1 MLQEGITNCDSDA
14 FRRVFKYYKKKCQ
27 APDLAGVINFQDES
41 TFGQNGIRVYSP
53 CSGYGS
59 SVTVDDLGLK
69 PLDDWNIFT
78 VNKHPGLFFI
88 SNPFT
93 KSGIEYWI
101 QQSFEN
107 YCLPP
112 NPINIQENVDIRN
125 CSDDTI
131 LQKLRWAT
139 LGYHHN
145 WDTKEYDENYRDKF
159 PCDLSRLSTIIAK
172 CVGFKTFT
180 AEAAIVNY
188 YSLDS
193 SIGGH
198 TDHSEKNHDAPLISV
213 SFGQTA
219 IFLLGGIEK
228 NVVPTPMFI
237 HSGDIVIMSGPTRL
251 CYHAVPKIIPNA
263 EFAVDGR
270 WSTIMSKMR
279 LNLNVRQVNL

>member
-1 MLQEGITNCDSDA
+1 MQEQNGDA
-14 FRRVFKYYKKKCQ
+14 FRKVFKYYKQKQ
-27 APDLAGVINFQDES
+27 PAPDLSTVINFRDES
-41 TFGQNGIRVYSP
+41 TFGKHGIRQHSP
-53 CSGYGS
+53 CTSPDIKNAY
-59 SVTVDDLGLK
+59 DDLGLIPVNSWK
-69 PLDDWNIFT
+69 MFT
-78 VNKHPGLFFI
+78 IDQHSGFYFI

-112 NPINIQENVDIRN
+112 NPTNISLKDKTDLKNCNDDI
-125 CSDDTI
+125 I

-145 WDTKEYDENYRDKF
+145 WDTKEYDENSKGEF
-159 PCDLSRLSTIIAK
+159 PSNLNLLSCIITQSI
-172 CVGFKTFT
+172 GFQSFK

-188 YSLDS
+188 YALDS

-198 TDHSEKNHDAPLISV
+198 TDHSEKNHVAPLISV

-219 IFLLGGIEK
+219 IFLMGGPDK
-228 NVVPTPMFI
+228 SVKPTPLFI
-237 HSGDIVIMSGPTRL
+237 QNGDIVIMSTSTRL
-251 CYHAVPKIIPNA
+251 CYHAVPKIIPDP
-263 EFAVDGR
+263 EFSIEGR
-270 WSTIMSKMR
+270 WSLIMSKMR